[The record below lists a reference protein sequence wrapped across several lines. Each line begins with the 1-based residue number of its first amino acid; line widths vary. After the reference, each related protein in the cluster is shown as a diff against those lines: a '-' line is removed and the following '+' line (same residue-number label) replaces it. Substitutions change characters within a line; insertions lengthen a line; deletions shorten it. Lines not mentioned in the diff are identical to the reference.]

1 MIKVLHEQDVG
12 YTFVGYRS
20 EPMSS
25 IAEAVRAVADVPM
38 GAERIDLLLSAEGS
52 QPTLSEP
59 ITYRK
64 YILDAYL
71 NDSLVDRIVFVCASS

>member
-1 MIKVLHEQDVG
+1 MIKVLHAQDVG

-25 IAEAVRAVADVPM
+25 EAEAVGSVPDVPM
-38 GAERIDLLLSAEGS
+38 GAERIDLLLSEEGS
-52 QPTLSEP
+52 QPTVSEP
-59 ITYRK
+59 TTYRK
-64 YILDAYL
+64 YLLDAYL